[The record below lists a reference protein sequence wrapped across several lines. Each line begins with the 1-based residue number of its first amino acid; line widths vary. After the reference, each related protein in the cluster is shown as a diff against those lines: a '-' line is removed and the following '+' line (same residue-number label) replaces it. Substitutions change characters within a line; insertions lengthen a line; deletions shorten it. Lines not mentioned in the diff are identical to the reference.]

1 MTQKFAKS
9 RKRKSN
15 HQEQSNDAEDVAIKK
30 AKVAGVPPTNTIIVE
45 QLVSNDSSTALSALA
60 CLASSDDDKV
70 EEFFAG
76 GGNANH
82 LLHFLDSA
90 QEKVKAND
98 VAAVF
103 NAVEAIIS
111 HIVRGDDV
119 DRGGVSDTIVKRILS
134 DYEKEIVLLISGTN
148 TAYQAKS
155 VLRMLT
161 SFVMLGSNQA
171 R

>member
-15 HQEQSNDAEDVAIKK
+15 QPEQAANSEEVAIKK
-30 AKVAGVPPTNTIIVE
+30 AKVTGAPQTNSIIVE
-45 QLVSNDSSTALSALA
+45 QLVSNDSSTALAALA
-60 CLASSDDDKV
+60 CLASSDDGKV

-82 LLHFLDSA
+82 LLHLLDAA

-111 HIVRGDDV
+111 HIVRGEDV

-134 DYEKEIVLLISGTN
+134 DYDKEIVLLISGTN